1 MIAIIILVMLVMSM
15 MARHPKRRRR
25 MGKYIRGQVDENL
38 PIGTLAART
47 LAVAGFDESVNERTF
62 VSSLVASWSLSDWT
76 TGQNIGP
83 LLVGVAHSDYT
94 AAEIE
99 EVIENTGSWN
109 EGDLVSQEIG
119 KRKVRIVGTFRSA
132 NQDGSGT
139 AVLNQGQAITTKLGW
154 ILLTGQNLDLW
165 CYNLGSAAFA
175 TTDPDLHVEGHVNLW
190 PR

>member
-1 MIAIIILVMLVMSM
+1 MIAVIILIVAFAM
-15 MARHPKRRRR
+15 MAKHPKRRRRR

-47 LAVAGFDESVNERTF
+47 LSVAGFDESVTERTF
-62 VSSLVASWSLSDWT
+62 VSSMVASWSLSDWT

-83 LLVGVAHSDYT
+83 LLVGVAHGDYT

-109 EGDLVSQEIG
+109 EGNLVSQEIG

-132 NQDGSGT
+132 NTDGSGT
-139 AVLNQGQAITTKLGW
+139 AVLNEGRPITTKLGW
-154 ILLTGQNLDLW
+154 ILLTGQTLDLW
-165 CYNLGSAAFA
+165 AYNLGSAAFA
-175 TTDPDLHVEGHVNLW
+175 TTDPDLHVEGHANLW